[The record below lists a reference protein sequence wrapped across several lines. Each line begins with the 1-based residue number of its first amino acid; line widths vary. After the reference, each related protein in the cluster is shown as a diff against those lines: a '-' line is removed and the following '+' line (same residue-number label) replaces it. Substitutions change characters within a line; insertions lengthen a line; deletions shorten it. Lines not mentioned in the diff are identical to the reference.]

1 MIGLRPRHRV
11 AFHNRELLIIAHKP
25 GRSIG
30 FLAIAALLIAAA
42 AVGFDPAADL
52 TPSALPGLLFY
63 AALVLATLG
72 AGCRRHQVR
81 FDARTRTA
89 VERSGF
95 LGLLH
100 DRRRASWDAIVQVT
114 LEWRARPSRLLW
126 AFAPRRP
133 WPTPPAR
140 PTAPAASASPA
151 GASPAGASP
160 AGASPA
166 SASPASASPA
176 SASPASASPA
186 SAAPASAAPA
196 SAFPAGAAPAGS
208 SPAGALPAGA
218 GPASASPAG
227 AHPAGDPA
235 ATGGAALLYLT
246 LAPAGDHWRLDEA
259 AGSDELT
266 ALAGAIAAFLAV
278 PLRDQRSS

>member
-30 FLAIAALLIAAA
+30 FLAIAALLTAAA

-63 AALVLATLG
+63 AALVLASLG

-81 FDARTRTA
+81 FDARTRTV

-95 LGLLH
+95 LGLLR
-100 DRRRASWDAIVQVT
+100 DRRRASCDAIVQVT

-140 PTAPAASASPA
+140 PSAPAAGASPA
-151 GASPAGASP
+151 GASSAGASP

-166 SASPASASPA
+166 SGDASPASV
-176 SASPASASPA
+176 
-186 SAAPASAAPA
+186 
-196 SAFPAGAAPAGS
+196 FPAGAH
-208 SPAGALPAGA
+208 
-218 GPASASPAG
+218 SAA
-227 AHPAGDPA
+227 AYAGDPA

-246 LAPAGDHWRLDEA
+246 LAPAGDQWRLDEA
-259 AGSDELT
+259 AAGDELT
-266 ALAGAIAAFLAV
+266 ALARAIAAFLAV

>member
-30 FLAIAALLIAAA
+30 FLAIAALLTAAA

-63 AALVLATLG
+63 AALVLASLG
-72 AGCRRHQVR
+72 AGGRRHQVR
-81 FDARTRTA
+81 FDARTRTV

-95 LGLLH
+95 LGLLR

-140 PTAPAASASPA
+140 PSAPAASAAPA
-151 GASPAGASP
+151 GASPAGA
-160 AGASPA
+160 APA

-176 SASPASASPA
+176 SASPAGASPA
-186 SAAPASAAPA
+186 SAS
-196 SAFPAGAAPAGS
+196 PAGAA
-208 SPAGALPAGA
+208 
-218 GPASASPAG
+218 PAG

-259 AGSDELT
+259 AGGDELA
-266 ALAGAIAAFLAV
+266 ALAEAIAAFLAV
-278 PLRDQRSS
+278 PLHDQRSS

>member
-30 FLAIAALLIAAA
+30 FLAIAALLTAAA

-63 AALVLATLG
+63 AALVLASLG

-81 FDARTRTA
+81 FDARTRTV

-95 LGLLH
+95 LGLLR

-151 GASPAGASP
+151 SASPAGAS
-160 AGASPA
+160 
-166 SASPASASPA
+166 
-176 SASPASASPA
+176 
-186 SAAPASAAPA
+186 PASAAPA
-196 SAFPAGAAPAGS
+196 SAFPAGAAPAS
-208 SPAGALPAGA
+208 AFPAGAA
-218 GPASASPAG
+218 PASAFPAG

-259 AGSDELT
+259 TAGDELT
-266 ALAGAIAAFLAV
+266 ALARAIAAFLAV
-278 PLRDQRSS
+278 PLRDQHSS